1 MSRTFAM
8 IKPDAVERGLAGK
21 ILSRIATEGLTVV
34 GMKLVHMTLEQAEGF
49 YAEHKERPFF
59 GSLTG
64 YMSSGPSVLAVLEG
78 DDAQPKWREMMG
90 ATNPADAAEGTIR
103 KELAI
108 GLEKNSVHG
117 SDSEESAERE
127 ISYFFTDAEIV
138 S

>member
-34 GMKLVHMTLEQAEGF
+34 GMKLIHMTQEQAEGF

-64 YMSSGPSVLAVLEG
+64 YMSSGPSIVAVLEG
-78 DDAQPKWREMMG
+78 DNAQPKWRDIMG
-90 ATNPADAAEGTIR
+90 ATNPADADEGTIR
-103 KELAI
+103 KELAVD
-108 GLEKNSVHG
+108 LEKNSVHG
-117 SDSEESAERE
+117 SDAEESAVRE
-127 ISYFFTDAEIV
+127 IAYFFTDSEILG
-138 S
+138 